1 MVSTPHSPIAVCLAL
16 SRAIGRSRSLDDIYA
31 AALDALG
38 RGLGASRSSILL
50 FDGDEVMRF
59 KAHHGLSDSYRRAVE
74 GHTPWT
80 PESVNARPIIVGDA
94 AREDSLRQL
103 LPVIAA
109 EGIAAMAFI
118 PLVSLGRV
126 IGKFMVYYDTPTV
139 LGGEQLQLAEV
150 IAAEVAFAIQRT
162 RAEAAAEEANQLKD
176 EFLATLSH
184 ELRTPLNAILG
195 WTHVLLTDSVP
206 PDRAKH
212 ALEIVS
218 RNATLQAQL
227 IEDILDISRIIKGKL
242 EIERRPMNV
251 GLALTTVLDGVMP
264 AAAAK
269 HIQLTREIPGSLPP
283 IEGDAKRL
291 QQVFGNIVSN
301 AIKFT
306 PQGGCISVRCSVEG
320 ESITIDVRDSGVGI
334 EPALLPFIFDRFRQG
349 DSRST
354 RKHGGLGL
362 GLAIAHHLLEQH
374 GGEMRASSDGP
385 GRGARFELRLPLAL
399 TMISQA
405 ELGSPDPEELMLD
418 GGTVLVVDD
427 QEDSRELLATMF
439 GQWGAEVVQCE
450 SVDVALQALES
461 TPIRLLVA
469 DIAMP
474 DTDGYDLIARVR
486 GLEDRRASVPA
497 IVVSAYA
504 GTRDRNRAFAQGYD
518 GYCAKPVDRNEL
530 AEVVSEVLRAS
541 RGAVGATTHSRS

>member
-1 MVSTPHSPIAVCLAL
+1 MTSALESPIAVCLAL
-16 SRAIGRSRSLDDIYA
+16 SRAICRSQSLDDIYA

-38 RGLGASRSSILL
+38 HGLGVSRSSILL
-50 FDGDEVMRF
+50 FDADEVMRF
-59 KAHHGLSDSYRRAVE
+59 EAHRGLSDAYRRAVE

-80 PESVNARPIIVGDA
+80 PHSVSPEPIIVGDA
-94 AREDSLRQL
+94 AREDSLRHL

-126 IGKFMVYYDTPTV
+126 IGKFMVYYDAPTV
-139 LGGEQLQLAEV
+139 LGGDQLQLAEV

-162 RAEAAAEEANQLKD
+162 RAEAAAEEANRLKD

-195 WTHVLLTDSVP
+195 WSHVLLTDSLP
-206 PDRAKH
+206 PERAKH
-212 ALEIVS
+212 ALEIVN
-218 RNATLQAQL
+218 RNAALQAQL

-251 GLALTTVLDGVMP
+251 GLALTTVLEGVMP

-269 HIQLTREIPGSLPP
+269 QIQLTHEIPGRLPP

-306 PQGGCISVRCSVEG
+306 PQGGRISAQCSVDG
-320 ESITIDVRDSGVGI
+320 DSITIDVRDSGVGI

-362 GLAIAHHLLEQH
+362 GLAIANHLLEQH
-374 GGEMRASSDGP
+374 GGDMRAHSDGP
-385 GRGARFELRLPLAL
+385 GRGTRFEVRLPLAL
-399 TMISQA
+399 TMNSQA
-405 ELGSPDPEELMLD
+405 EVGSPVPEELILD
-418 GGTVLVVDD
+418 GATVLVVDD
-427 QEDSRELLATMF
+427 LEDSRELLATIF

-450 SVDVALQALES
+450 SVDAAFQALES
-461 TPIRLLVA
+461 TPIHLLVA

-474 DTDGYDLIARVR
+474 DIDGYELIARVR
-486 GLEDRRASVPA
+486 GLEDRRATVPA

-504 GTRDRNRAFAQGYD
+504 RTRDRHRALAQGYD
-518 GYCAKPVDRNEL
+518 GYCAKPVDRHEL
-530 AEVVSEVLRAS
+530 AEVVSEVLRPS
-541 RGAVGATTHSRS
+541 RGAARHSA